1 MLEKIKPYP
10 IEPVTKKDIESCD
23 EISKAINR
31 WFKEYTKPGAN
42 GVSGADKAFL
52 AHLYTPQGQ
61 IVTKIMEQLDKE
73 E

>member
-1 MLEKIKPYP
+1 MLEKLRPYQ
-10 IEPVTKKDIESCD
+10 IEPLTEEDIESCD
-23 EISKAINR
+23 EISKAIAR
-31 WFKEYTKPGAN
+31 WFKEYTNPGAN
-42 GVSGADKAFL
+42 GVSEADKAFL